1 MPRNRDQ
8 DLLRQVGLRV
18 AQSRASRG
26 WTQEQLSEA
35 IGIEPVSLSRL
46 ETGHRALSLST
57 LNKIA
62 EVLQVGLGDLIDPER
77 EFSEPQHSPQE
88 AELLR
93 LLQSMGA
100 NRRKMLLKLARELAL

>member
-26 WTQEQLSEA
+26 WTQDQLSEA
-35 IGIEPVSLSRL
+35 IGIQPVSLSRL

-62 EVLQVGLGDLIDPER
+62 EVLQVSLGDLIDPER
-77 EFSEPQHSPQE
+77 EFSEPKHSPQE
-88 AELLR
+88 AELVRAFSSLSR
-93 LLQSMGA
+93 PQKNL
-100 NRRKMLLKLARELAL
+100 LLKLARELAP